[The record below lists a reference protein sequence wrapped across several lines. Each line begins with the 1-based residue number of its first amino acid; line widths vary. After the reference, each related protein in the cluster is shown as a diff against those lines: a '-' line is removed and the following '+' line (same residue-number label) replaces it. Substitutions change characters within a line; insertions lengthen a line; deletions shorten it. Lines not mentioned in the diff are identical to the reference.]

1 MRRISNGR
9 DTKNR
14 GKSVVSLTSLGT
26 MPETTQPDTH
36 EPRTAISAD
45 AVDEEVASRAV
56 AFAMNKGGVGKTI
69 LSINVADR
77 LAARGHDVLLLDTDP
92 AGNATEGVGLADAY
106 HEGAHFGQLLSED
119 DEYAEIAFSDVI
131 EETDWF
137 DVMPSH
143 ENLARMQTIL
153 DDDRHAIGYLEQ
165 KVVEP
170 LLGDV
175 YDYILIDTEAAS
187 DSLFMDGAIWASQNL
202 MIPLVPSEESV
213 RGFESLL
220 TGQIADARRYRD
232 VAILALVPNMCRS
245 DNELK
250 RLVTEI
256 TENFPEYTPAFA
268 HKEML
273 NTSPGPGIRDRIA
286 IKRAWREGV
295 PLAEYDPENDQIE
308 RLDQLATIVE
318 QGGIH
323 E

>member
-1 MRRISNGR
+1 M
-9 DTKNR
+9 T
-14 GKSVVSLTSLGT
+14 
-26 MPETTQPDTH
+26 ETTQPDSH
-36 EPRTAISAD
+36 EQRAATSAST
-45 AVDEEVASRAV
+45 VNEEGEPRAV

-69 LSINVADR
+69 LSINIADC
-77 LAARGHDVLLLDTDP
+77 LATRGHDVLLIDTDP

-119 DEYAEIAFSDVI
+119 DEHAEVTFSDVI

-137 DVMPSH
+137 DVMPAH
-143 ENLARMQTIL
+143 EDLARMQNLL
-153 DDDRHAIGYLEQ
+153 DDDRHAISYLEQ
-165 KVVEP
+165 KIVEP
-170 LLGDV
+170 LLGEV

-187 DSLFMDGAIWASQNL
+187 DSLFMDGAIWATQNL

-220 TGQIADARRYRD
+220 TGQIADARKHRD
-232 VAILALVPNMCRS
+232 IAILALVPNMCRS

-250 RLVTEI
+250 RLVNEI
-256 TENFPEYTPAFA
+256 TENFPEYTPSFA
-268 HKEML
+268 RKEML

-295 PLAEYDPENDQIE
+295 PLAEYDPDNDQIE
-308 RLDQLATIVE
+308 RFDELAAIIE
-318 QGGIH
+318 QGGIN